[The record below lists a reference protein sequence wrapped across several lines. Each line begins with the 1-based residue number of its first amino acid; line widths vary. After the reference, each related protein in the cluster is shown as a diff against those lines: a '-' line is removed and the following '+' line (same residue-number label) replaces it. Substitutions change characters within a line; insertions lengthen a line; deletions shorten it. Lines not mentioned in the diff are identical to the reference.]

1 MLNQENNNQNQTGNP
16 WDQINNSQAQSI
28 AGKPSESHIS
38 QEPPEAEAKTE
49 EKPKKQRLNPKDA
62 KEEFDP

>member
-1 MLNQENNNQNQTGNP
+1 ME
-16 WDQINNSQAQSI
+16 
-28 AGKPSESHIS
+28 PSK
-38 QEPPEAEAKTE
+38 AEAKTD